1 MPSSSEISL
10 VNIDWPSS
18 LIQCNN
24 ELLRMEQGD
33 KLDVLVN
40 DPEIAK
46 TLMLIIDRAEDL
58 SARLVEQNGQIRI
71 RVNRK

>member
-1 MPSSSEISL
+1 
-10 VNIDWPSS
+10 
-18 LIQCNN
+18 
-24 ELLRMEQGD
+24 MEQGD
-33 KLDVLVN
+33 RLDVLVN

-58 SARLVEQNGQIRI
+58 SARLMAQKGQIRI